1 MPNPQ
6 NRNDRRKGEERS
18 ETLIIPH
25 ITKEMLETA
34 RRMAEEGASR
44 AEIEKAISAMQ
55 SPAQPASSP
64 ASRPAQH
71 AAPAPQPMAAPPER
85 KHRIIPTSRPRLSA
99 EERAALRQQMQMGE
113 TQAETPQP
121 EPEQE
126 ALRQEAARRAA
137 NRPAWFGRR
146 QTAQN
151 DSQEAARRAA
161 QALAAAPRA
170 PEAPAAPKVDEPT
183 GTRTIAIPKQRTVSR
198 PAEPAPEATRVMS
211 AARPQPTPAEPAP
224 QSAACTEGPAGE
236 PAPRPA
242 APAPEPRKIAVPRSR
257 TEAETDLNEKIRR
270 DHIWLSNPVMVRGL
284 GMAPIVGAALD
295 GRHALMLCV
304 ASLLLITFTRVLAVA
319 VCHLTQNRFRPVI
332 YSYAAAL
339 LYIPVYVL
347 MYQLFG
353 ADLSLL
359 GIYLPLLVVEPAI
372 VKRMEFAE
380 LEPVSAAFRH
390 GFNNS
395 LGMCAALLIVGCL
408 RELLATGAVFGN
420 QVIHAAPLP
429 LAAQPSGGF
438 VLVGAIAA
446 VWCAI
451 ANLYTNYKHEEVR
464 RLYAKH

>member
-6 NRNDRRKGEERS
+6 NRNDRRKGEDRS

-64 ASRPAQH
+64 ASRPDQH
-71 AAPAPQPMAAPPER
+71 AAPAPQPMAIPPER

-99 EERAALRQQMQMGE
+99 EDRAALRQQMQMGK

-183 GTRTIAIPKQRTVSR
+183 GTRTIAIPKQRTVSC

-211 AARPQPTPAEPAP
+211 AARPQP
-224 QSAACTEGPAGE
+224 SG
-236 PAPRPA
+236 
-242 APAPEPRKIAVPRSR
+242 R
-257 TEAETDLNEKIRR
+257 TC
-270 DHIWLSNPVMVRGL
+270 P
-284 GMAPIVGAALD
+284 
-295 GRHALMLCV
+295 
-304 ASLLLITFTRVLAVA
+304 A
-319 VCHLTQNRFRPVI
+319 VCRP
-332 YSYAAAL
+332 
-339 LYIPVYVL
+339 
-347 MYQLFG
+347 
-353 ADLSLL
+353 
-359 GIYLPLLVVEPAI
+359 
-372 VKRMEFAE
+372 
-380 LEPVSAAFRH
+380 H
-390 GFNNS
+390 
-395 LGMCAALLIVGCL
+395 
-408 RELLATGAVFGN
+408 
-420 QVIHAAPLP
+420 
-429 LAAQPSGGF
+429 
-438 VLVGAIAA
+438 
-446 VWCAI
+446 
-451 ANLYTNYKHEEVR
+451 
-464 RLYAKH
+464 

>member
-6 NRNDRRKGEERS
+6 NRNDRRKGEDRS

-64 ASRPAQH
+64 ASRLAQH
-71 AAPAPQPMAAPPER
+71 AAPAPQPMATPPER

-99 EERAALRQQMQMGE
+99 EERAALRQQMQVGE

-121 EPEQE
+121 EHEQE

-137 NRPAWFGRR
+137 NRPAWFGR

-161 QALAAAPRA
+161 QALAAAPRT

-198 PAEPAPEATRVMS
+198 PAELAPEATRVMS

-224 QSAACTEGPAGE
+224 QSAARTEGPAVE

-242 APAPEPRKIAVPRSR
+242 APAPEPRKNAVPRSR
-257 TEAETDLNEKIRR
+257 TEAENDLNEKIRR

-295 GRHALMLCV
+295 GHHALMLCV

-319 VCHLTQNRFRPVI
+319 VCHLTKNRFRPVI